1 MKRFL
6 NLLSVFVLLLGLSG
20 VANATT
26 INYLNTIN
34 GNEYTSPYNGVTV
47 YTFDGA
53 PVLNWSGNG
62 AVVNGS
68 TGQNA
73 APFGVSAP
81 DATKYM
87 TVPVSGGSGSITAI
101 LPSAVNNYFGLW
113 WGSVD
118 SYNTIAFYNG
128 PTFVASFTGTDAI
141 NPSAANGNQTASSNN
156 LYVNFLGLE
165 NFNRVVLTSTQYAFE
180 VDNIAVGEVP
190 EPATMLLLVF
200 GLMGLAGVRR
210 KIKK

>member
-1 MKRFL
+1 
-6 NLLSVFVLLLGLSG
+6 
-20 VANATT
+20 
-26 INYLNTIN
+26 
-34 GNEYTSPYNGVTV
+34 
-47 YTFDGA
+47 
-53 PVLNWSGNG
+53 
-62 AVVNGS
+62 
-68 TGQNA
+68 
-73 APFGVSAP
+73 
-81 DATKYM
+81 
-87 TVPVSGGSGSITAI
+87 
-101 LPSAVNNYFGLW
+101 
-113 WGSVD
+113 VD